1 MWLQLVFLLTIY
13 ALTGCSSLF
22 KEDQEKANLH
32 LRIGTSHLMNGNYPA
47 ALNELLL
54 AESID
59 DSNPLIQN
67 NLALAYFVRDRF
79 DLAEI
84 HVRKA
89 LKLNPAFTDARNNF
103 SRILL
108 ERGRYQEAIAEAKV
122 VAKDLTYQEPAKPL
136 LNLGMAYF
144 RMGNFS
150 SAQQELSKAIDFQ
163 RENCQ
168 AQSLLG
174 RTFYELKNYARA
186 AEQLD
191 RAVSFCQKSQFD
203 EPHYYSALSYFQT
216 GDVKKAEA
224 RMEEV
229 IKLYPNGKYQERA
242 RAMLETMR
250 R

>member
-1 MWLQLVFLLTIY
+1 MRLHILLILSMTALV
-13 ALTGCSSLF
+13 GCASFF
-22 KEDQEKANLH
+22 KEDQEKATLH

-59 DSNPLIQN
+59 DTNPLIQN

-79 DLAEI
+79 DLAEV

-89 LKLNPAFTDARNNF
+89 LKLDPAYTDARNNL
-103 SRILL
+103 SRILI
-108 ERGRYQEAIAEAKV
+108 ERGRFQEAINEAKI
-122 VAKDLTYQEPAKPL
+122 VAKDLTYPEPAKPL

-144 RMGNFS
+144 KLGDFQ

-186 AEQLD
+186 ADQLD

-216 GDVKKAEA
+216 GDVRKAEA

-229 IKLYPNGKYQERA
+229 IKLYPGGKYQERA